1 MTDAASVYR
10 TLTAGAAISAG
21 GVTIWRSQL
30 FLAGDSAAALFL
42 CDADAEPGVR
52 WARLEVRAYQ
62 LINDEWVALL
72 SLGGGG
78 GGARTVREGGSELQR
93 QAKWMEFELPS
104 ASATALLFAYYR
116 GEGRIASEEAS
127 LS

>member
-1 MTDAASVYR
+1 MYR
-10 TLTAGAAISAG
+10 SLALGGAISAG
-21 GVTIWRSQL
+21 RITIWRSPL

-52 WARLEVRAYQ
+52 QARLEVRAHQ
-62 LINDEWVALL
+62 LINDEWVDLL
-72 SLGGGG
+72 RLGGGG
-78 GGARTVREGGSELQR
+78 GSRGLPEGGSER
-93 QAKWMEFELPS
+93 RREAEWMEFELP
-104 ASATALLFAYYR
+104 AATAAGFLFAYYG